1 MFLGS
6 CVTGKSFFLAA
17 MMQQLLGRFLLLD
30 CFLLLMPPLTLSV
43 LGGISP
49 PCCLLPPRAIS
60 VFSLT
65 FNCHLMH
72 LLPRLASLPGSQESL
87 LPCLLGPISWHFPN
101 SRSTP
106 TVVPHLTDDNE
117 ILSSQAPGSKS
128 LISDALPD
136 SHLLFKS
143 CPRDIPCLVPGLV
156 SSSSLP
162 AGLLHWLPRWCPAP
176 LPSHLRPVQSDPDL
190 SLPVLSPYLSAL
202 LALHS
207 QRHLLCCSRNSNS
220 VHCF

>member
-1 MFLGS
+1 MEREACRLDLGEEPVEPRRPEEVFLGS
-6 CVTGKSFFLAA
+6 RVMGKSFFLAA
-17 MMQQLLGRFLLLD
+17 MMQQLLGRFRLFD
-30 CFLLLMPPLTLSV
+30 YFLLLMPPLTLSV

-49 PCCLLPPRAIS
+49 PCCPLPPRAIS

-72 LLPRLASLPGSQESL
+72 LFPRLASLPGSQESL
-87 LPCLLGPISWHFPN
+87 LPCLLGSISWHFPN

-117 ILSSQAPGSKS
+117 ILSSQAPGSKC
-128 LISDALPD
+128 LISDAPPD

-143 CPRDIPCLVPGLV
+143 CPCDIPCLVPGLV

-162 AGLLHWLPRWCPAP
+162 AWTITLAP
-176 LPSHLRPVQSDPDL
+176 QVVPCSSPFPFEACAVRP
-190 SLPVLSPYLSAL
+190 
-202 LALHS
+202 
-207 QRHLLCCSRNSNS
+207 
-220 VHCF
+220 

>member
-6 CVTGKSFFLAA
+6 RVTGKSFFLAV
-17 MMQQLLGRFLLLD
+17 MMQPLLSRFLLFGY
-30 CFLLLMPPLTLSV
+30 FLLLMPPLSLSV

-49 PCCLLPPRAIS
+49 PGCSLPPRAIS
-60 VFSLT
+60 VLSLT

-87 LPCLLGPISWHFPN
+87 LPCLLGPIGRHCPN

-106 TVVPHLTDDNE
+106 PVVPHLTDDNE
-117 ILSSQAPGSKS
+117 TSSSQAPGSKS
-128 LISDALPD
+128 LISDAPPD

-143 CPRDIPCLVPGLV
+143 YPCDIPCLLPGLV

-162 AGLLHWLPRWCPAP
+162 AWTITLAP
-176 LPSHLRPVQSDPDL
+176 HVVPCSSPFPFEACAVRP
-190 SLPVLSPYLSAL
+190 
-202 LALHS
+202 
-207 QRHLLCCSRNSNS
+207 
-220 VHCF
+220 